1 MGALLRVMIA
11 LVLLALMAPPVGA
24 AQGESGATAPPA
36 AEQPQD
42 ALPIELRRVKADLDD
57 ARSRLSEL
65 EEQIR
70 LSSGGDPGA
79 ATGGLEALRS
89 EASKL
94 EEEITDLGEAF
105 QIALVDLINA
115 DPPIEGQPAPPLV
128 QEALRMK
135 ADEDRILAQEYI
147 DPAGDY
153 PRAIQMFES
162 ILEYAP
168 DDPGVLA
175 ALQRAR
181 EGRYMTEERFRR
193 VEIGM
198 TQPEVREILG
208 PAHILNRR
216 SYEEQAVQAWFYP
229 KESDDHH
236 AAIYFWQVAGQW
248 QVYRLEYE
256 INDIGELN

>member
-1 MGALLRVMIA
+1 
-11 LVLLALMAPPVGA
+11 MAPPVGA

-79 ATGGLEALRS
+79 ATGG
-89 EASKL
+89 
-94 EEEITDLGEAF
+94 
-105 QIALVDLINA
+105 
-115 DPPIEGQPAPPLV
+115 
-128 QEALRMK
+128 
-135 ADEDRILAQEYI
+135 
-147 DPAGDY
+147 DY
-153 PRAIQMFES
+153 RRAIQMFEG

-208 PAHILNRR
+208 PAHIRNRR

-229 KESDDHH
+229 RESDDHH
-236 AAIYFWQVAGQW
+236 AGVYFWQVAGQW

-256 INDIGELN
+256 IRDPGELNRD